1 MKKTLLAVALSLAMA
16 SAHSVEMTTERVEID
31 YKVKGV
37 FSDSTHK
44 IKLTIW
50 RDERKPTN
58 TPFIIL
64 NHGRSDTNLVNFD
77 VASQFGSLAKYLV
90 SYGFTV
96 IAPTRP
102 GYGRDRE
109 NVNIEDMFGSGN
121 SCLNG
126 RVTDVLADQGAAIL
140 EHVRSLPYINPSN
153 GVVAGTSYGG
163 MMAISMAGHQLPG
176 IKAVFSIAG
185 GMGGNPGHEP
195 HCKHETTELMNK
207 YGKASP
213 QIPELWVYAKD
224 EDRLPPN
231 VVAEWSKAFKDGG
244 GNVQVVMLPD
254 GGHAIGIEK
263 KISEVAQ
270 LFKKFA
276 QDNGIIH

>member
-1 MKKTLLAVALSLAMA
+1 MDGAIMKKTLLAVALALALT

-31 YKVKGV
+31 YKVKGA

-64 NHGRSDTNLVNFD
+64 NHGRDGADLTKADPGV
-77 VASQFGSLAKYLV
+77 FGALAKYFV

-96 IAPTRP
+96 IAPTRV
-102 GYGRDRE
+102 GYGRERE
-109 NVNIEDMFGSGN
+109 NIDIENVGM
-121 SCLNG
+121 CLNE
-126 RVTDVLADQGAAIL
+126 READVLADQGATVL
-140 EHVRSLPYINPSN
+140 EYVRKLPYINPDN
-153 GVVAGTSYGG
+153 GVAAGYSYGG
-163 MMAISMAGHQLPG
+163 IMAISMAGHQLPG
-176 IKAVFSIAG
+176 IKAVLSLAG
-185 GMGGNPGHEP
+185 GMGGISGQEP
-195 HCKHETTELMNK
+195 VCTLETASIMYK

-213 QIPELWVYAKD
+213 QIPELWVYAKND
-224 EDRLPPN
+224 ELFP
-231 VVAEWSKAFKDGG
+231 EHIQTKWSKAFTEGG
-244 GNVQVVMLPD
+244 GNAQVVTFSD
-254 GGHAIGIEK
+254 GGHSVGNVT

>member
-1 MKKTLLAVALSLAMA
+1 MKKTLMAVALALALT

-37 FSDSTHK
+37 LSDSTHK

-64 NHGRSDTNLVNFD
+64 NHGRDGGDLSKEDPGI
-77 VASQFGSLAKYLV
+77 FGALAKYLV

-96 IAPTRP
+96 IAPTRV
-102 GYGRDRE
+102 GYGRERE
-109 NVNIEDMFGSGN
+109 NIDIEI
-121 SCLNG
+121 NG
-126 RVTDVLADQGAAIL
+126 MCKNEHEADVLADQGATVL
-140 EHVRSLPYINPSN
+140 EYVRKLPYVNPDN
-153 GVVAGTSYGG
+153 GVAAGHSYGG
-163 MMAISMAGHQLPG
+163 IMAISMAGHQLPG
-176 IKAVFSIAG
+176 IKAVLNMAG
-185 GMGGNPGHEP
+185 GMGGIRGQEP
-195 HCKHETTELMNK
+195 VCTLETTSLMHK

-213 QIPELWVYAKD
+213 QIPALWVYAKD
-224 EDRLPPN
+224 EDLFYPH
-231 VVAEWSKAFKDGG
+231 VVSEWYKAFAEGG
-244 GNVQVVMLPD
+244 GNVQVVMFPD
-254 GGHAIGIEK
+254 GGHSVGTSK
-263 KISEVAQ
+263 RISEVAQ